1 MGCRPLRVD
10 VIRRGARRT
19 GLSRPATPISS
30 SSRSPIA
37 RPRVGQPLGNGL
49 PLRLPD
55 ARLAGPFERTRSMP
69 SGHRLGQPVDRVLE
83 SIRECSHHVAQRGPR
98 HPDTRVQAPVRHP
111 AGRRRAVAWSRGRQ
125 PSGRPG
131 NAEAVVG
138 SCRSR
143 TPRRL
148 ARRPR
153 STDRCD
159 GSIRDVRDHP
169 DARTRGLHARVTL
182 AHAE

>member
-69 SGHRLGQPVDRVLE
+69 SDTGWASPSIGFSSRSASALITWRSVGLDIPIHESRLPSV
-83 SIRECSHHVAQRGPR
+83 IQRGEGVPLPGAAAVSHR
-98 HPDTRVQAPVRHP
+98 DGP
-111 AGRRRAVAWSRGRQ
+111 ATLKLLSVAADQ
-125 PSGRPG
+125 
-131 NAEAVVG
+131 E
-138 SCRSR
+138 
-143 TPRRL
+143 RL
-148 ARRPR
+148 A
-153 STDRCD
+153 
-159 GSIRDVRDHP
+159 GWLGDHDLP
-169 DARTRGLHARVTL
+169 IAVTGPSETSAITLTRGQGDFTL
-182 AHAE
+182 E